1 MIDLRK
7 NQIAELG
14 LYFIALALRNNKTFS
29 RPELSGTVDG
39 YCKALVAAARIR
51 TDSTLTKLDLK
62 NEGIGPAGVQQISDA
77 IINNT
82 TVTELILDCNPISSA
97 GASYIADFLR
107 MNTTLKVLHID
118 PYSIGRSGMIKIIDA
133 LKQNTTLRSLT
144 LGENEI
150 DASGMEILIVRS
162 YYNLGIEMKNLN
174 DRKEYRKALDLF
186 YEYEHKNKEMIS
198 DVVINQALKSF
209 TNIKDFQGGLH
220 IFKKYSSRI
229 ENNNYIIA
237 SLIHL
242 YMQSGDINRAEQIYN
257 RSKTKTMG
265 IYGAM
270 MKGLIKNNMF
280 NETIDLFF
288 KISNPDET
296 IFVLFFH
303 ACARLGT
310 KEALIL
316 VKKVLLNLPNNYN
329 ENKYILTTAFDAF
342 VKCDDLLSAEQIF
355 PKIKRNAISYGN
367 LMNAFNKNEQPEKTL
382 DLYEKMKIDRIE
394 ADIICWILLINASS
408 NIGMGA
414 LSQSIFEQ
422 IPKSFL
428 NNSYI
433 KNGKSACVDKAKDVF
448 ESLVQPDTIGYTSMI
463 NTYGLNGM
471 GAEAL
476 KLFYEMPPELILEE
490 TYVCALNAC
499 SHSGFV
505 DHARTIFSNIINK
518 TEKIYA
524 SMVDCLSR
532 AFLFEEAQIL
542 INKYES
548 DHLPSS
554 TRL

>member
-1 MIDLRK
+1 
-7 NQIAELG
+7 
-14 LYFIALALRNNKTFS
+14 
-29 RPELSGTVDG
+29 
-39 YCKALVAAARIR
+39 
-51 TDSTLTKLDLK
+51 
-62 NEGIGPAGVQQISDA
+62 
-77 IINNT
+77 
-82 TVTELILDCNPISSA
+82 
-97 GASYIADFLR
+97 
-107 MNTTLKVLHID
+107 
-118 PYSIGRSGMIKIIDA
+118 
-133 LKQNTTLRSLT
+133 
-144 LGENEI
+144 
-150 DASGMEILIVRS
+150 
-162 YYNLGIEMKNLN
+162 MKNLN

-414 LSQSIFEQ
+414 L
-422 IPKSFL
+422 
-428 NNSYI
+428 
-433 KNGKSACVDKAKDVF
+433 
-448 ESLVQPDTIGYTSMI
+448 I

-554 TRL
+554 TRLRTNNYSLCLVNDINNSETTTSSLKTIL